1 MEQGRDLW
9 LCLPD
14 RKQLWLAAAVSI
26 CTTSESRS
34 KTGLAFYMGLMV
46 LLSCSNPPHT
56 ISRKPQQMDWGLARG
71 VVGREHWLNGWC
83 SIFSIHVCPTKW
95 QGMNCPLGF
104 STYSKGVECWRMWIG
119 GRLHCQMISVSHFIC
134 VKTGM
139 RLPSMKILKGSAN
152 IEFLQI

>member
-83 SIFSIHVCPTKW
+83 SIFSIHVVPYQVARDELSPWLFHLLQRCGVLENVDRRTP
-95 QGMNCPLGF
+95 PLPDD
-104 STYSKGVECWRMWIG
+104 
-119 GRLHCQMISVSHFIC
+119 LSVSLYLCEDRDEIAIHEDI
-134 VKTGM
+134 K
-139 RLPSMKILKGSAN
+139 RLCKH
-152 IEFLQI
+152 